1 MVRILQY
8 LGGLGIGGTQAF
20 VINVYNAL
28 NHEKI
33 QFDFVVHDFKTSNCE
48 SQQLNYGYS
57 GRWNLQTLWDF
68 HEIERILNAVLTI
81 C

>member
-1 MVRILQY
+1 MGLAGEVHHLTCH
-8 LGGLGIGGTQAF
+8 GGLLSAGSLRLF
-20 VINVYNAL
+20 V
-28 NHEKI
+28 
-33 QFDFVVHDFKTSNCE
+33 FVVHDFKTSNCE
-48 SQQLNYGYS
+48 SQQPNYGYS